1 MFIDGFL
8 SSSEQ
13 LTGIFDNDTYE
24 QLFADAICTSLN
36 IKDTSQLMTHPLED
50 GSKTA
55 DHQVFDLIKIS
66 MILQLS
72 KINYNIVFENI
83 DTAYRSSTLLTIQT
97 KVNVYKNM
105 LIESKPHVES
115 SKSGIIINLDLT
127 QFNVLST
134 DTVYNPK
141 FDKDKS
147 TAKKGIQNGIA
158 VSSQQQSTILQKIVG
173 VVAWLN

>member
-66 MILQLS
+66 MIL
-72 KINYNIVFENI
+72 I
-83 DTAYRSSTLLTIQT
+83 LL
-97 KVNVYKNM
+97 N
-105 LIESKPHVES
+105 
-115 SKSGIIINLDLT
+115 
-127 QFNVLST
+127 
-134 DTVYNPK
+134 
-141 FDKDKS
+141 
-147 TAKKGIQNGIA
+147 
-158 VSSQQQSTILQKIVG
+158 
-173 VVAWLN
+173 WL

>member
-8 SSSEQ
+8 STSEQ

-24 QLFADAICTSLN
+24 QLFTDAICLKTSL
-36 IKDTSQLMTHPLED
+36 KDTSQLMTHPLED

-115 SKSGIIINLDLT
+115 SQSGVIINLDLT
-127 QFNVLST
+127 QFDVSST

-147 TAKKGIQNGIA
+147 TSKKGVQNGVS

>member
-83 DTAYRSSTLLTIQT
+83 DTAYISSTLLTIQT

-105 LIESKPHVES
+105 LIESKPHV
-115 SKSGIIINLDLT
+115 
-127 QFNVLST
+127 
-134 DTVYNPK
+134 
-141 FDKDKS
+141 
-147 TAKKGIQNGIA
+147 
-158 VSSQQQSTILQKIVG
+158 
-173 VVAWLN
+173 

>member
-24 QLFADAICTSLN
+24 QLFVDAICTSIN
-36 IKDTSQLMTHPLED
+36 ISDNSELMTHPLED

-72 KINYNIVFENI
+72 KANYNIVFENI

-115 SKSGIIINLDLT
+115 SKSGIIINLDLM

-134 DTVYNPK
+134 NTIYNAK
-141 FDKDKS
+141 FDEDKS
-147 TAKKGIQNGIA
+147 TSKKGIQNGVA

-173 VVAWLN
+173 VVA